1 MRKALL
7 VNRLAT
13 WLAALVAFAAFAAS
27 LLLPAAASTATDP
40 LQAWW
45 PLDDKG
51 QAIKDR
57 SGKGND
63 GFLGSTSTAD
73 ANDPSSISG
82 VRVGKALRFGGDDFV
97 TIPDSASLHPQKL
110 TLSLW
115 FRGSLLPGPFKYLF
129 SRGGDACISSSYA
142 MWTDFNGGLSFYVW
156 DGTQQLFSGRA
167 QATVW
172 DGAWHHAAGTWDGS
186 NVRLFIDG
194 TEVSGGATNVPA
206 TIDYTGPTGPAII
219 GGYRGSCDLL
229 LTGDI
234 DHVAIYSAALPVA
247 DIWAK
252 HPSVFYPATP
262 R

>member
-1 MRKALL
+1 MRNGLPGS
-7 VNRLAT
+7 RLAT
-13 WLAALVAFAAFAAS
+13 WLAALVAFAAVVAS
-27 LLLPAAASTATDP
+27 LLLPAAASTAAYA

-51 QAIKDR
+51 QAVKDK
-57 SGKGND
+57 SGQGND
-63 GFLGSTSTAD
+63 GFLGSTTTAD
-73 ANDPSSISG
+73 ANDPSSITG
-82 VRVGKALRFGGDDFV
+82 VRVGKARRFDGDDFV
-97 TIPDSASLHPQKL
+97 TIPDSPSLHPQTL

-115 FRGSLLPGPFKYLF
+115 FRGSASPGPFKSLF
-129 SRGGDACISSSYA
+129 SRGGDACVASSYA
-142 MWTDFNGGLSFYVW
+142 MQTDFNGGLFFYVW
-156 DGTQQLFSGRA
+156 DGTQQFSSGHT

-194 TEVSGGATNVPA
+194 AEVSGGATNVPT
-206 TIDYTGPTGPAII
+206 TIDYAGPTGPAII

-234 DHVAIYSAALPVA
+234 DHVALYSAALPVA

-252 HPSVFYPATP
+252 QPSLFNPATP